1 MEKEDDEDM
10 EIERERKIRE
20 KRNESVKRVVS
31 LLIDFEKEFEVVEWG
46 DGEGTDIIIKE
57 TEYNQVTNQF
67 EKYTQKISINN
78 NGFLTFE
85 RQEEIKE
92 KKDDTKL

>member
-1 MEKEDDEDM
+1 MEKEDEEDI
-10 EIERERKIRE
+10 EIERERE
-20 KRNESVKRVVS
+20 KRNESVKRIVS